1 MNKTR
6 ATHLLLFTAIIA
18 FITVQWSATHIHLA
32 SPHSHEQDNHQHP
45 VEVHSHRSID
55 TSSIAEDVAQQRHS
69 SIAIEFGQEY
79 RFSKNGKPKKPFL
92 AVIGTG
98 FKLQNSPLITCTTRT
113 FLNASL
119 RDFNRST
126 INPRAPP
133 YIS

>member
-1 MNKTR
+1 MIKNR
-6 ATHLLLFTAIIA
+6 ATHLLLFIAIFA

-32 SPHSHEQDNHQHP
+32 SSHSHEQDYHQHP
-45 VEVHSHRSID
+45 VEVHSHQSIN
-55 TSSIAEDVAQQRHS
+55 TSSIAENVAQKKHS

-92 AVIGTG
+92 AVVGTG
-98 FKLQNSPLITCTTRT
+98 FKLQNSPLVTCITRT
-113 FLNASL
+113 VLNADL

-133 YIS
+133 YTS

>member
-32 SPHSHEQDNHQHP
+32 SSHSHEQDYHQHP
-45 VEVHSHRSID
+45 VEVHSHQSLD
-55 TSSIAEDVAQQRHS
+55 TSTIAEDVAQKKHS
-69 SIAIEFGQEY
+69 SIAVEFGQEY

-92 AVIGTG
+92 AIIGTG
-98 FKLQNSPLITCTTRT
+98 YRLKTSLLVPCATQTV
-113 FLNASL
+113 LNADL
-119 RDFNRST
+119 RDFNHST

-133 YIS
+133 YTS